1 MSTYVFGSGSLI
13 NMNNNIELTNHLNK
27 KSCPVII
34 KGAKRSL
41 NVMGKNH
48 KVFGIK
54 DVKTSFC
61 NGILFK
67 VNEKDMEYLINRE
80 SLYTI
85 KLIAKNRILFDYK
98 KTINF
103 KSNDKIITFY
113 PDTKYV
119 LTKKQL
125 SLNPTSSKYLNICIE
140 GASSLGDDF
149 LQDFTEMTH
158 GL

>member
-1 MSTYVFGSGSLI
+1 MS
-13 NMNNNIELTNHLNK
+13 
-27 KSCPVII
+27 
-34 KGAKRSL
+34 R
-41 NVMGKNH
+41 GKNH

-85 KLIAKNRILFDYK
+85 KPIAKNRILFDYK

-140 GASSLGDDF
+140 GASLMCDDL